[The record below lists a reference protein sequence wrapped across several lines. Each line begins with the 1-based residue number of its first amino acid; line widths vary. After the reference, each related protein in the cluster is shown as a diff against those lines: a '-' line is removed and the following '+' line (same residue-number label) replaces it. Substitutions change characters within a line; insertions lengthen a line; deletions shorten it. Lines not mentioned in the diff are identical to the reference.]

1 MLRLSLAEPV
11 YVVVTVSVT
20 PVGNVVI
27 LGVPV
32 LSIDAVTDLDTVVL
46 EHLEPVGDGLE
57 DWDRVFT
64 PVGLW
69 LTEKR
74 PVVVCLSL
82 DVTDLDL
89 TDVTEALV
97 LALKDPEPEAVLL
110 VDMDAV
116 PVLDWAEEAEGL
128 EEAVSAGVEL
138 ATDVR
143 VGVAERTGV
152 CVVLAVS
159 V

>member
-11 YVVVTVSVT
+11 NVVVTVSVT

-32 LSIDAVTDLDTVVL
+32 LCIDAVTDLDTVVL
-46 EHLEPVGDGLE
+46 EHLEPIGDGLE
-57 DWDRVFT
+57 DWDRVFS

-69 LTEKR
+69 LTDRR

-89 TDVTEALV
+89 TGVEEALV
-97 LALKDPEPEAVLL
+97 LKLKDAEPDAVF
-110 VDMDAV
+110 VVEMDAV
-116 PVLDWAEEAEGL
+116 PVFDWAEEAEGL

-138 ATDVR
+138 AMDVR

-152 CVVLAVS
+152 RVVLTVS